1 MEIVTKIAPI
11 ALAIIMLGLGLGLS
25 VKDFTRVLT
34 TPKDFLVGFISQ
46 LIILPLVALI
56 IAIFLNLHGPERHA
70 RARAHGARN
79 PPLYRHARPGLY
91 DNDRLASA
99 IQPEPSRC
107 LKSPPPKKIPTAK
120 D

>member
-56 IAIFLNLHGPERHA
+56 IAIFLNL
-70 RARAHGARN
+70 
-79 PPLYRHARPGLY
+79 PPAIAIGLMIIAAAPGGV
-91 DNDRLASA
+91 
-99 IQPEPSRC
+99 
-107 LKSPPPKKIPTAK
+107 T
-120 D
+120 